1 MDDRI
6 EELEKRIE
14 ELEKV
19 IEGFQR
25 ALKGHVGESMWTQ
38 SAELILSN
46 MGKAVMSYR
55 PPVSSK

>member
-25 ALKGHVGESMWTQ
+25 ALKGNY
-38 SAELILSN
+38 IR
-46 MGKAVMSYR
+46 SY
-55 PPVSSK
+55 PPEKIVAAQGRG